1 MNIYDTNESVE
12 LYDNRGIEMA
22 RKCIRR
28 AKRECAFRYLILLL
42 LFALGMVDKILFPQ
56 IEIKL
61 SSYILL
67 YVICM
72 FSMMGFRI
80 FHNGIVAKR
89 MKDFTLQEK
98 HDYNL
103 VIYREIIIK
112 IFLKEYNP
120 ADNGQAGHPDGKT
133 VGCKTGTF
141 PDCSRKSGKNVLK
154 TYYFLLAAASFRARE
169 DSWQI
174 ELEHCSAVPSK
185 TVKLSDDELQEIFRS
200 GDQTRLMDTVKTWE
214 IMAEQDTKTEPY
226 LNLWFGIL
234 MAATAVGYGIWTFV
248 VGSSD
253 SYYNFMLIGATLLL
267 VGLWILVSVRIVYLL
282 RRSQNKGKG
291 LGKKKGIRFL
301 TLFILVLMWCFIVG
315 LSLVILWVQEVIY
328 IHNGKQ

>member
-28 AKRECAFRYLILLL
+28 AKRECALRYLILLL

-103 VIYREIIIK
+103 VIYRENHNK
-112 IFLKEYNP
+112 KFFLKSITLLTMLMCHKVTHKKLI
-120 ADNGQAGHPDGKT
+120 DNSPL
-133 VGCKTGTF
+133 F
-141 PDCSRKSGKNVLK
+141 RKNFKVEFHGSHTNCV
-154 TYYFLLAAASFRARE
+154 ASFA
-169 DSWQI
+169 
-174 ELEHCSAVPSK
+174 
-185 TVKLSDDELQEIFRS
+185 
-200 GDQTRLMDTVKTWE
+200 
-214 IMAEQDTKTEPY
+214 
-226 LNLWFGIL
+226 
-234 MAATAVGYGIWTFV
+234 
-248 VGSSD
+248 
-253 SYYNFMLIGATLLL
+253 
-267 VGLWILVSVRIVYLL
+267 
-282 RRSQNKGKG
+282 
-291 LGKKKGIRFL
+291 
-301 TLFILVLMWCFIVG
+301 
-315 LSLVILWVQEVIY
+315 
-328 IHNGKQ
+328 

>member
-103 VIYREIIIK
+103 VIYRENHNK
-112 IFLKEYNP
+112 KFFLKSITPPLY
-120 ADNGQAGHPDGKT
+120 
-133 VGCKTGTF
+133 C
-141 PDCSRKSGKNVLK
+141 VL
-154 TYYFLLAAASFRARE
+154 S
-169 DSWQI
+169 
-174 ELEHCSAVPSK
+174 
-185 TVKLSDDELQEIFRS
+185 VKYLIRS
-200 GDQTRLMDTVKTWE
+200 
-214 IMAEQDTKTEPY
+214 P
-226 LNLWFGIL
+226 F
-234 MAATAVGYGIWTFV
+234 
-248 VGSSD
+248 
-253 SYYNFMLIGATLLL
+253 NFAFIQMLLL
-267 VGLWILVSVRIVYLL
+267 GNKRI
-282 RRSQNKGKG
+282 
-291 LGKKKGIRFL
+291 
-301 TLFILVLMWCFIVG
+301 
-315 LSLVILWVQEVIY
+315 
-328 IHNGKQ
+328 

>member
-103 VIYREIIIK
+103 VIYRENHNK
-112 IFLKEYNP
+112 KFFLKSITLLTM
-120 ADNGQAGHPDGKT
+120 AKQALSQIA
-133 VGCKTGTF
+133 VE
-141 PDCSRKSGKNVLK
+141 SLGKNVLK

-282 RRSQNKGKG
+282 RRSKNKGKR
-291 LGKKKGIRFL
+291 LGKKKG
-301 TLFILVLMWCFIVG
+301 
-315 LSLVILWVQEVIY
+315 S
-328 IHNGKQ
+328 H

>member
-28 AKRECAFRYLILLL
+28 AKRECALRYLILLL

-103 VIYREIIIK
+103 VIYRE
-112 IFLKEYNP
+112 NH
-120 ADNGQAGHPDGKT
+120 N
-133 VGCKTGTF
+133 
-141 PDCSRKSGKNVLK
+141 KN
-154 TYYFLLAAASFRARE
+154 FF
-169 DSWQI
+169 
-174 ELEHCSAVPSK
+174 
-185 TVKLSDDELQEIFRS
+185 
-200 GDQTRLMDTVKTWE
+200 
-214 IMAEQDTKTEPY
+214 
-226 LNLWFGIL
+226 
-234 MAATAVGYGIWTFV
+234 
-248 VGSSD
+248 
-253 SYYNFMLIGATLLL
+253 
-267 VGLWILVSVRIVYLL
+267 
-282 RRSQNKGKG
+282 
-291 LGKKKGIRFL
+291 
-301 TLFILVLMWCFIVG
+301 
-315 LSLVILWVQEVIY
+315 
-328 IHNGKQ
+328 

>member
-28 AKRECAFRYLILLL
+28 AKRECALRYLILLL

-103 VIYREIIIK
+103 VIYRENHNK
-112 IFLKEYNP
+112 KFFLKSITLLTMAKQDILMEKP
-120 ADNGQAGHPDGKT
+120 LAAKQALSQIA
-133 VGCKTGTF
+133 VE
-141 PDCSRKSGKNVLK
+141 SLGKNVLK

-214 IMAEQDTKTEPY
+214 IMAEQHKNRAISE
-226 LNLWFGIL
+226 
-234 MAATAVGYGIWTFV
+234 
-248 VGSSD
+248 
-253 SYYNFMLIGATLLL
+253 
-267 VGLWILVSVRIVYLL
+267 
-282 RRSQNKGKG
+282 
-291 LGKKKGIRFL
+291 
-301 TLFILVLMWCFIVG
+301 
-315 LSLVILWVQEVIY
+315 SLVWNIDGCNCRRLWNLDICC
-328 IHNGKQ
+328 GKFR

>member
-28 AKRECAFRYLILLL
+28 AKRECALRYLILLL

-103 VIYREIIIK
+103 VIYRENHNK
-112 IFLKEYNP
+112 KFFLKSITLLTMLMC
-120 ADNGQAGHPDGKT
+120 HKVT
-133 VGCKTGTF
+133 H
-141 PDCSRKSGKNVLK
+141 KNLIDSSPLFRYCL
-154 TYYFLLAAASFRARE
+154 THASCNF
-169 DSWQI
+169 
-174 ELEHCSAVPSK
+174 
-185 TVKLSDDELQEIFRS
+185 F
-200 GDQTRLMDTVKTWE
+200 VKTIDSDTSKE
-214 IMAEQDTKTEPY
+214 I
-226 LNLWFGIL
+226 
-234 MAATAVGYGIWTFV
+234 
-248 VGSSD
+248 
-253 SYYNFMLIGATLLL
+253 
-267 VGLWILVSVRIVYLL
+267 
-282 RRSQNKGKG
+282 
-291 LGKKKGIRFL
+291 
-301 TLFILVLMWCFIVG
+301 
-315 LSLVILWVQEVIY
+315 
-328 IHNGKQ
+328 

>member
-80 FHNGIVAKR
+80 FHNEIVAKR

-112 IFLKEYNP
+112 IFLKSITLLTMAKQDILMEKP
-120 ADNGQAGHPDGKT
+120 
-133 VGCKTGTF
+133 
-141 PDCSRKSGKNVLK
+141 
-154 TYYFLLAAASFRARE
+154 LAAKQALS
-169 DSWQI
+169 QI
-174 ELEHCSAVPSK
+174 AVES
-185 TVKLSDDELQEIFRS
+185 
-200 GDQTRLMDTVKTWE
+200 
-214 IMAEQDTKTEPY
+214 
-226 LNLWFGIL
+226 
-234 MAATAVGYGIWTFV
+234 
-248 VGSSD
+248 
-253 SYYNFMLIGATLLL
+253 
-267 VGLWILVSVRIVYLL
+267 
-282 RRSQNKGKG
+282 
-291 LGKKKGIRFL
+291 LGK
-301 TLFILVLMWCFIVG
+301 MC
-315 LSLVILWVQEVIY
+315 
-328 IHNGKQ
+328 

>member
-28 AKRECAFRYLILLL
+28 AKRECALRYLILLL

-103 VIYREIIIK
+103 VIYRENHNKK
-112 IFLKEYNP
+112 IFLNKKAVYNRQSLSVLRDFFMSIP
-120 ADNGQAGHPDGKT
+120 LRIAIPDVTLTANSSQAP
-133 VGCKTGTF
+133 
-141 PDCSRKSGKNVLK
+141 SR
-154 TYYFLLAAASFRARE
+154 
-169 DSWQI
+169 
-174 ELEHCSAVPSK
+174 H
-185 TVKLSDDELQEIFRS
+185 
-200 GDQTRLMDTVKTWE
+200 TRGPT
-214 IMAEQDTKTEPY
+214 
-226 LNLWFGIL
+226 
-234 MAATAVGYGIWTFV
+234 
-248 VGSSD
+248 
-253 SYYNFMLIGATLLL
+253 
-267 VGLWILVSVRIVYLL
+267 
-282 RRSQNKGKG
+282 
-291 LGKKKGIRFL
+291 
-301 TLFILVLMWCFIVG
+301 
-315 LSLVILWVQEVIY
+315 
-328 IHNGKQ
+328 